1 MTSPA
6 LPSPAPERPVVPP
19 DPQAGHLSTL
29 TLHQLRYGELDDDQA
44 HAAHA
49 HLEACE
55 ACRTR
60 HQSQLAFRR
69 AFEVKAPPLALPV
82 AGPSP
87 WERLLSWLRW
97 APVPVLVAA
106 LALVAVRLAP
116 DDADPDATRL
126 KGGEEV
132 VVLVEDHGV
141 LDAGEAIRPGDRL
154 QLRIPAGLGAEAWV
168 GDADGLIGRFPLDP
182 DQPTLSPFAL
192 TVDGQAGDEE
202 LIVVLSRE
210 PLDRQAAQ
218 AAASG
223 RRMSGVEVRRIA
235 LQKER

>member
-1 MTSPA
+1 MTSPS
-6 LPSPAPERPVVPP
+6 PRSPAPEARVAPP
-19 DPQAGHLSTL
+19 PTQAGHLSTL
-29 TLHQLRYGELDDDQA
+29 TLHQLRYGELDGPQA
-44 HAAHA
+44 RAAQA
-49 HLEACE
+49 HLEGCE
-55 ACRTR
+55 ECRSR

-69 AFEVKAPPLALPV
+69 AFEVKAPPLALPQ
-82 AGPSP
+82 ARPSL
-87 WERLLSWLRW
+87 WERAQAWLRW

-106 LALVAVRLAP
+106 LALVAVRVAAP
-116 DDADPDATRL
+116 DADPDATRL
-126 KGGEEV
+126 KGDGEV

-141 LDAGEAIRPGDRL
+141 LDPGEAIRPGDRI

-202 LIVVLSRE
+202 LVVVLSRE